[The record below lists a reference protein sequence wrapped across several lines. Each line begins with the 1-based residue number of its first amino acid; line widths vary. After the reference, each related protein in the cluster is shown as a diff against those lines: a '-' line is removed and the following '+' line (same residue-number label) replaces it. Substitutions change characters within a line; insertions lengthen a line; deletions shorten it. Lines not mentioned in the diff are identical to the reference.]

1 MIRVLIL
8 AYDFPPYVSV
18 GGLRPHSW
26 FKYFKE
32 FDVEPIVITRQWGN
46 TYGNHLDFIAQGWS
60 KECVFEESPQGIII
74 RTPYAPNLSNRLL
87 LRFGEKR
94 FKWIRKVIS
103 AYFEVLQFFLAVGP
117 KKEIYKAAKSYLSQ
131 HKVDAII
138 ATGEPFVL
146 FHYARKLGT
155 TYQIPW
161 IADYRDPW
169 TPNLKN
175 ENLLIKQFYSIL
187 ENRISSKAKLITT
200 VSSFFEN
207 QIQKQV
213 PNGKFSIIPNGFDEQ
228 SMQQIEGIE
237 QDSEM
242 LRIGFVGTIHE
253 WHPLRGILETL
264 NRWITKFPDRKIELH
279 FHGTNKNKFISEL
292 VKNQYPRLNESVF
305 THPKLPN
312 QLLLEKLASHNV
324 LLLFNYYAFMGT
336 KIYDYLGLKRKI
348 LFCFTDDP
356 ESIKLKTRFYPLD
369 AKDASESLQEALI
382 LKTNAGILVSNTDDL
397 IQTLNSLYIEHKES
411 GQIICNSNGVEQY
424 SRRIQVERLASLIK
438 SISSHS

>member
-46 TYGNHLDFIAQGWS
+46 AYGNHLDFVAPGWS
-60 KECVFEESPQGIII
+60 KGCVIEESPQGTII
-74 RTPYAPNLSNRLL
+74 RTPYNPNLSNRLL

-94 FKWIRKVIS
+94 YRWLRKVIS
-103 AYFEVLQFFLAVGP
+103 AYFEVLQFFFVVGP
-117 KKEIYKAAKSYLSQ
+117 KKEIYKAAKSYLAQ
-131 HKVDAII
+131 HPVDVII
-138 ATGEPFVL
+138 ATGEPYVL
-146 FHYARKLGT
+146 FHYARKLGR
-155 TYQIPW
+155 TYHIPW
-161 IADYRDPW
+161 FADYRDPW
-169 TPNLKN
+169 AQNFKKSN
-175 ENLLIKQFYSIL
+175 WFIKQFYSML
-187 ENRISSKAKLITT
+187 EKRIASKAKAIIT
-200 VSSFFEN
+200 VSSFFET

-213 PNGKFSIIPNGFDEQ
+213 PNASFSIIPNGFD
-228 SMQQIEGIE
+228 QQTMKQVEGIA
-237 QDSEM
+237 QDSEI
-242 LRIGFVGTIHE
+242 LRIGFVGTIYD
-253 WHPLRGILETL
+253 WHPLKIVLETL
-264 NRWITKFPDRKIELH
+264 NRWFIKFPERKIELH
-279 FHGTNKNKFISEL
+279 FYGTNKNTFISEL

-438 SISSHS
+438 SISSQS